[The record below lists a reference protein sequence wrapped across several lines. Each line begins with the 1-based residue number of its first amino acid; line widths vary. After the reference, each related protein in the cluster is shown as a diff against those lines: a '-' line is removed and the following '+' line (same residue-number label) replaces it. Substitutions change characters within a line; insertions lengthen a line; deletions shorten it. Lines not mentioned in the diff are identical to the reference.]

1 MRGHERIHQYGMG
14 PIFNNQYGTGPVFSR
29 NRIRAP
35 IQDPLQT
42 AQPVTTAQ
50 AQPVI
55 QPFTG
60 VAPSAPPIQAWVD
73 TIQDANPLPQAT
85 ALTRQELINLDRRQ
99 VLSQGQHILDSS
111 VIYDHFNE
119 NANQEIKR
127 REKLKNDIYRIARYI
142 ISERHSNQPINT
154 GFVNRFVFQY
164 INRHGLPMN
173 RRDRKQLLREYDIY
187 YGNTEASSSGTHHG
201 SGDKPEE
208 NPKPSSSG
216 TNEQTSDDNNDQPN
230 VEARFTYQQPVWM
243 GRVDE
248 QPVCGVPVNQN
259 QPHPQD
265 TIYRVPVSSIN
276 QQNQDENQ
284 DDDDDIEGYFD
295 ADGYDGYESPTNFE
309 SI

>member
-14 PIFNNQYGTGPVFSR
+14 PIFMNQYGMGSRMSRPRRVAPDQSERNEDTFVPIVPTYDPV
-29 NRIRAP
+29 
-35 IQDPLQT
+35 
-42 AQPVTTAQ
+42 V
-50 AQPVI
+50 
-55 QPFTG
+55 PFTLPAYG
-60 VAPSAPPIQAWVD
+60 IPIYSREPIEGTPLTETGKMVFRDFESAVEYYMIQFGEAMGTD
-73 TIQDANPLPQAT
+73 P
-85 ALTRQELINLDRRQ
+85 
-99 VLSQGQHILDSS
+99 
-111 VIYDHFNE
+111 
-119 NANQEIKR
+119 
-127 REKLKNDIYRIARYI
+127 
-142 ISERHSNQPINT
+142 NQPQIR
-154 GFVNRFVFQY
+154 VNAIEHVR
-164 INRHGLPMN
+164 RHHPYLP
-173 RRDRKQLLREYDIY
+173 EP
-187 YGNTEASSSGTHHG
+187 SSSGTHHG

-259 QPHPQD
+259 QPRPQD
-265 TIYRVPVSSIN
+265 AIYRVPVSSIN

-284 DDDDDIEGYFD
+284 DDDDDIEGFFD